1 LRKYLIALSVVLA
14 VALGGAGLW
23 FTHQPVRVAGSQTP
37 EAESSGLSDFSQ
49 WAVVLVAGD
58 YRAHS
63 GAPSRVFDNARHDLA
78 TAFAKIGFSKA
89 NMVQFS
95 VDYDDGT
102 QHTSIPGIAT
112 AMKAIT
118 AKTKAGCLLYFTS
131 HGVPEGMII
140 DDAVLGPDQ
149 MRDMVNKSCGKRPS
163 VIVMSS
169 CYAGQFVAA
178 LRGENRVV
186 MTASRPDRT
195 SFGCGELDHYT
206 FFDDCFL
213 RALPMAG
220 DFPGQGNLVQQ
231 CVAEREMQ
239 MKATPPS
246 EPQVNVGS
254 GVTSSLR
261 WRDVPAE
268 PPGSGN
274 QPT

>member
-23 FTHQPVRVAGSQTP
+23 FAHQPARAARSQTP
-37 EAESSGLSDFSQ
+37 EAVSSGLSDFSQ

-118 AKTKAGCLLYFTS
+118 AKAKAGCLLYFTS

-261 WRDVPAE
+261 WRDVPPE